1 MIAQRLTKSF
11 GWLAICAL
19 LLSAGVGRAQDSA
32 PEVVGE
38 ITTLIGQGVIRN
50 ASGQQAAARGQRIH
64 AGDRIETGEG
74 GHVHIR
80 FVDGGLVSVRPLSR
94 LVVEEYS
101 NAGSHSLAAIKFR
114 LEEGVVR
121 SVTGQWGE
129 ASRDRFR
136 LNTPIAAIGVKGTDF
151 VVKVENGKT
160 FASVIS
166 GAIVMAPLEGACA
179 SSLGPCQHESAAH
192 LSAEMKGQMLEYLQK
207 NGSGG
212 PRLVPSVDLL
222 ARNSLVLPQSEPPR
236 GESVAATDKTRN
248 GETLAARTLNGNLPI
263 AAPVIAANTTT
274 ETPTTTPT
282 ATPVVEP
289 TGKALVWL
297 HNILGWN
304 VQENTISVPNS
315 TASADGRTAVASN
328 FFITLYRDETLQSAF
343 LPKLSNVSFNLTS
356 ASANFVQPV
365 AANRPVEVAQISYAT
380 LNVDFARSTFATQLQ
395 LASPS
400 LGTQQLQASGNIDS
414 KGIFTGSNNN
424 QSVVGAFS
432 TDGLQAGYLFDKTV
446 SNGTVSGLTL
456 WRK

>member
-1 MIAQRLTKSF
+1 MIVQRLSTCF

-19 LLSAGVGRAQDSA
+19 LLNAGAGRAQDSA

-38 ITTLIGQGVIRN
+38 ITTLIGQGIIRN
-50 ASGQQAAARGQRIH
+50 ASGEQAATRGQRVH

-101 NAGSHSLAAIKFR
+101 KAGSGSLAAIKFR

-160 FASVIS
+160 FASVLS

-179 SSLGPCQHESAAH
+179 SSLGPCQSEGAAH

-222 ARNSLVLPQSEPPR
+222 AHNSLALPQSETRR

-248 GETLAARTLNGNLPI
+248 GESLATRTLNGNMPI
-263 AAPVIAANTTT
+263 AAPIATTT
-274 ETPTTTPT
+274 AETPTT
-282 ATPVVEP
+282 TPVVEP

-297 HNILGWN
+297 HNIFAWN
-304 VQENTISVPNS
+304 VQENTISAPY
-315 TASADGRTAVASN
+315 SAERAADRKAIAGN
-328 FFITLYRDETLQSAF
+328 FFITLYRDETMQSAF

-356 ASANFVQPV
+356 ASANFIQPV
-365 AANRPVEVAQISYAT
+365 AANRPVEVAQVSNAT

-400 LGTQQLQASGNIDS
+400 LGTQQLQASGSINAQ
-414 KGIFTGSNNN
+414 GIFTGSGSN
-424 QSVVGAFS
+424 QSVTGAFS

>member
-1 MIAQRLTKSF
+1 MIVRRLTTCF
-11 GWLAICAL
+11 GWLAICATL
-19 LLSAGVGRAQDSA
+19 LNAGVSRAQDSA

-50 ASGQQAAARGQRIH
+50 ASGEQAAARGQRIR

-166 GAIVMAPLEGACA
+166 GAIIMAPLEGACT

-222 ARNSLVLPQSEPPR
+222 ARNSLTLPQNEARRS
-236 GESVAATDKTRN
+236 ESVAATDKTRN
-248 GETLAARTLNGNLPI
+248 GETLAARTLNTMPI
-263 AAPVIAANTTT
+263 AAPTT
-274 ETPTTTPT
+274 EVSTPISVPATVPTPE
-282 ATPVVEP
+282 PVVEP

-297 HNILGWN
+297 HNIFAWN
-304 VQENTISVPNS
+304 VQDNTISVPYS
-315 TASADGRTAVASN
+315 TARADGRTAIAGN

-343 LPKLSNVSFNLTS
+343 LPKLSNVNFTLTS
-356 ASANFVQPV
+356 ASANFIQPV
-365 AANRPVEVAQISYAT
+365 AANRPVEVAQVSNAT
-380 LNVDFARSTFATQLQ
+380 LNVDFARSTFVTQLQ

-400 LGTQQLQASGNIDS
+400 LGTQQLQASGGIGS
-414 KGIFTGSNNN
+414 TGIFTGSGTN
-424 QSVVGAFS
+424 QSVTGAFS

>member
-1 MIAQRLTKSF
+1 MIAQRLTKCFS
-11 GWLAICAL
+11 WLAICAM
-19 LLSAGVGRAQDSA
+19 LLSAGVSRAQDSA
-32 PEVVGE
+32 AEVVGE

-50 ASGQQAAARGQRIH
+50 TSGEQAATRGLRIR

-94 LVVEEYS
+94 LIIEEYS
-101 NAGSHSLAAIKFR
+101 NAGSHRLAAIKFR

-151 VVKVENGKT
+151 VVKVERGKT

-166 GAIVMAPLEGACA
+166 GAIIMAPLEGACT

-207 NGSGG
+207 NGSTG

-222 ARNSLVLPQSEPPR
+222 AHNTAILPRTETRRVEGVAVTDKVRNSDLQAAGAVAPT
-236 GESVAATDKTRN
+236 VAATVPT
-248 GETLAARTLNGNLPI
+248 TPI
-263 AAPVIAANTTT
+263 TPITPI
-274 ETPTTTPT
+274 TPTTPTVTPPPE
-282 ATPVVEP
+282 PVGLP
-289 TGKALVWL
+289 LVWL
-297 HNILGWN
+297 HNALGWN
-304 VQENTISVPNS
+304 VPAHTISES
-315 TASADGRTAVASN
+315 YSAERVANRKAIVGN
-328 FFITLYRDETLQSAF
+328 FFISLYRDESAQSVF
-343 LPKLSNVSFNLTS
+343 LPQLSNVSFNLTS
-356 ASANFVQPV
+356 ASANFIQPV
-365 AANRPVEVAQISYAT
+365 ATSRPIEVAQVSNAT

-400 LGTQQLQASGNIDS
+400 LGTQQLQVSGGIDA
-414 KGIFTGSNNN
+414 KGIFTGSGNN
-424 QSVVGAFS
+424 QSVAGAFS
-432 TDGLQAGYLFDKTV
+432 TDGLQAGYFFDKTV